1 MVTAC
6 PLLPGLFT
14 PWQASPS
21 VGAMATISSR
31 DAGLVRGIGPF
42 ALTGAF
48 MGMLVGSG
56 IFNVPAP
63 MAAAVGSYAPLAYV
77 ACAVAMS
84 AVMLVFAEGSSR
96 VPTTGGCA
104 GFVGAAFGPY
114 WGFLAA
120 VLVWSSVV
128 ASAGGITAAA
138 VDIIGALLPAIA
150 QGPARAIAIA
160 GWLLS
165 LALLNTLGV
174 GVAARV
180 VAIATSIK
188 MLPLLLFIGV
198 GIWFMTPANLTLPLA
213 DSSSDLGRAAILG
226 IFLFTGLE
234 GSLAIAG
241 EVKNPARTIPRA
253 VIASM
258 LAYALLCILIQM
270 VAQGLLGADLA
281 ASKAPLPQAMAQISA
296 PLAVILGAGAVVS
309 MLGWTASDALS
320 SPRLLFA
327 MARDGILPRVIGRL
341 HPRTH
346 APYVASFTHAAIAA
360 GLAISGSFEALAV
373 LATLLAVLIYLL
385 GCAAVLRLRADNVA
399 LAGPPVVMP
408 GLKLLAFGGSAAML
422 WVASNS
428 TAVEAIGIAAFLAA
442 ASALYG
448 WRRNKRV

>member
-1 MVTAC
+1 M
-6 PLLPGLFT
+6 
-14 PWQASPS
+14 S
-21 VGAMATISSR
+21 TISRR

-56 IFNVPAP
+56 VFNVPGP

-77 ACAVAMS
+77 ACAIAMS

-104 GFVGAAFGPY
+104 GFVGAAFGPF
-114 WGFLAA
+114 WGYLAG

-138 VDIIGALLPAIA
+138 CDIVGTVVPAVANGPLRAVTIA
-150 QGPARAIAIA
+150 A
-160 GWLLS
+160 WLLA

-174 GVAARV
+174 GVAARF
-180 VAIATSIK
+180 VAVATSIK
-188 MLPLLLFIGV
+188 LLPLVLFIGIGV
-198 GIWFMTPANLTLPLA
+198 WFITPAHLTLPLVA
-213 DSSSDLGRAAILG
+213 GSSDIGRAAILG

-234 GSLAIAG
+234 ASLAVAG

-253 VIASM
+253 VIGSM
-258 LAYALLCILIQM
+258 LVYTALCILIQM

-281 ASKAPLPQAMAQISA
+281 ASKAPLPEAMALVSA

-327 MARDGILPRVIGRL
+327 MARDGILPHPIGRL

-346 APYVASFTHAAIAA
+346 APYIASFIHAGIAA

-428 TAVEAIGIAAFLAA
+428 TAAEAIGIAIFLAA
-442 ASALYG
+442 ASALYA
-448 WRRNKRV
+448 WRRNRR